1 MNINDIK
8 AALAVKASSMNIT
21 PVAPKAQTISEPPTK
36 TSQPADISDISNTT
50 KIAAKKPSSKK
61 VKTKPKADNPSPV
74 LDIEQIIATNLQ
86 AGVDYNTIPGCGKK
100 PALLKAGAE
109 HLAAIFGF
117 RSTSSIINRIE
128 DYPQFFFL
136 YEVETTII
144 DTDGNIIATGL
155 GSCNSK
161 ERKYQRTDFASNLNT
176 ILKMAKKRSYVDA
189 ILTAC
194 HGSGVFTQDIED
206 IANNVQSRSDVKEA

>member
-21 PVAPKAQTISEPPTK
+21 PVAPKAQTISEPPAK
-36 TSQPADISDISNTT
+36 TSHPADISNTT
-50 KIAAKKPSSKK
+50 KTAAKKPSSKK
-61 VKTKPKADNPSPV
+61 VKTKPKADTPSPV

-128 DYPQFFFL
+128 DYPQFFVL

-161 ERKYQRTDFASNLNT
+161 ERKYQRTDFAGNLNT

-194 HGSGVFTQDIED
+194 HASGVFTQDIEEISAD
-206 IANNVQSRSDVKEA
+206 NFIANNRKEA